1 MPASRLTIRAAL
13 FDYVLLALLNVY
25 SCGLSLLKPPTR
37 ATERSTKQ
45 PTDRPTDRSSDR
57 PINRAIDRA
66 IDGVIERSTERPID
80 RATERSTERPIE
92 RPSYQPR
99 DQAIDP
105 ATDSY
110 RRLPSDGL
118 VGYRLDS
125 KPLCSK
131 HRERIICGT
140 HDHEDP
146 HLRQQQM
153 EHEQYHEQIP
163 WRSKH
168 KPHSLG
174 LWIHDLAQRLK
185 KPATR

>member
-1 MPASRLTIRAAL
+1 MRLRLLPGIAWNRSCCGNNHIRGHRRNRDNQEIIMPASRLTIRAAL

-25 SCGLSLLKPPTR
+25 SCGLSLPKPPTR
-37 ATERSTKQ
+37 ATERSTKR

-66 IDGVIERSTERPID
+66 IDGVTERSTERPID

-131 HRERIICGT
+131 RLGGDREAKT
-140 HDHEDP
+140 
-146 HLRQQQM
+146 
-153 EHEQYHEQIP
+153 IP
-163 WRSKH
+163 NLAAIWRSA
-168 KPHSLG
+168 
-174 LWIHDLAQRLK
+174 I
-185 KPATR
+185 